1 MSIFLVRAQPSIRCF
16 TVSRLTCYARG
27 LLIATGLGG
36 VLLAEALAPSA
47 QAADVQLAP
56 GFKIEVVATS
66 IPRPAQLALTTAG
79 RLVVLSQGWRGDSA
93 AEIFWLDP
101 RGAVPIDVSRAP
113 RVVIPFAEGPRKTA
127 PGSLA
132 VDPRSDDVILGEEN
146 GNRIYRLTTDKRLV
160 PVAVGLN
167 HLLGGSSL
175 ALDPSGKLVVLDYA
189 SFQAQL
195 RSEAPL
201 PPSLAALAA
210 EDYQGPLVFRIDLDE
225 DVPLPRRLE
234 IVAPIFPKRSAR
246 RNFGEPALHKFVAV
260 VPIGKDELAL
270 LSVVGEVFVLSP
282 EGDLRR
288 LTRLPPGHFQRTSMA
303 VAPDRSVFVSAGF
316 HIRELYRVSPAG
328 DVTSLAHDLADPQGV
343 VVDRAGVLYVA
354 ETALHRIIRIVPV
367 AR

>member
-1 MSIFLVRAQPSIRCF
+1 MLRSGAVDRDGTRRRSPRRGARPVGTGRGRSARAGVQD
-16 TVSRLTCYARG
+16 RG
-27 LLIATGLGG
+27 
-36 VLLAEALAPSA
+36 
-47 QAADVQLAP
+47 
-56 GFKIEVVATS
+56 
-66 IPRPAQLALTTAG
+66 
-79 RLVVLSQGWRGDSA
+79 RGD
-93 AEIFWLDP
+93 
-101 RGAVPIDVSRAP
+101 
-113 RVVIPFAEGPRKTA
+113 
-127 PGSLA
+127 
-132 VDPRSDDVILGEEN
+132 VD
-146 GNRIYRLTTDKRLV
+146 
-160 PVAVGLN
+160 LN

-303 VAPDRSVFVSAGF
+303 VHPGRSVFVSAGV
-316 HIRELYRVSPAG
+316 HLRELCRVSPAR
-328 DVTSLAHDLADPQGV
+328 DVTSLAHDLADPPGV
-343 VVDRAGVLYVA
+343 GVDRAGVLYVA
-354 ETALHRIIRIVPV
+354 ETALHP
-367 AR
+367 